1 MFILFEK
8 DTRKGVP
15 YICNRYSKADNKYL
29 KSYDPKQQSKQ
40 IIYLDTN
47 NLYDYA
53 MSSFFQQV
61 NSNGWILKGFT

>member
-40 IIYLDTN
+40 II
-47 NLYDYA
+47 
-53 MSSFFQQV
+53 
-61 NSNGWILKGFT
+61 